1 MFKSFLLYYRITL
14 LSLSLSLSPFSSVSF
29 KAHTSSQW
37 ILKSVFLSFS
47 VHLCAPP
54 PLFQSPI
61 HAVHETLPW
70 MASLEMFCLRS
81 FIPCFISIGSGH
93 FSYFCSLMHPVSLC
107 LDDYKSELREQL
119 PLIAG
124 SAAAGVVFI
133 VSLVAIS
140 IVCSR
145 WVGHYGTRRMTAA
158 CAHEDEKPRRLAE
171 CVPGSRFYLK
181 WMWNVIY
188 QIISDVAIYKY
199 VSIIWSVVQTETL
212 TYQIFNLKCVT
223 CYIYSTIQK

>member
-1 MFKSFLLYYRITL
+1 MFQHFLLYHCV
-14 LSLSLSLSPFSSVSF
+14 SLLSLSPFSSISF
-29 KAHTSSQW
+29 KTHTSSQFF
-37 ILKSVFLSFS
+37 ILLFFRIPYDFVQ
-47 VHLCAPP
+47 PP
-54 PLFQSPI
+54 PLFHSPI

-70 MASLEMFCLRS
+70 IGSLEMFCLRS
-81 FIPCFISIGSGH
+81 FILYFISIGSGH

-145 WVGHYGTRRMTAA
+145 WVRHYGARHVAAA
-158 CAHEDEKPRRLAE
+158 CARKDRKTWA
-171 CVPGSRFYLK
+171 S
-181 WMWNVIY
+181 
-188 QIISDVAIYKY
+188 SD
-199 VSIIWSVVQTETL
+199 
-212 TYQIFNLKCVT
+212 
-223 CYIYSTIQK
+223 